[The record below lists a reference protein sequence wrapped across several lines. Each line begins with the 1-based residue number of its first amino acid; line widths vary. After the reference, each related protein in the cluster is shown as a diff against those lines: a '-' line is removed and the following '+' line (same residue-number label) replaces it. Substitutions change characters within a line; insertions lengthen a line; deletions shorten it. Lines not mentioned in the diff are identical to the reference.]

1 MSSNVVKSR
10 NPTVSALAIV
20 LGMYQV
26 IVFVTFY
33 FILSI
38 HSEANADNIPAAY
51 LHVAREEI
59 DAAQAKIDQLTREL
73 EIEQVRRREAEAM
86 CRDATAKLCSQ
97 WQILHSLREENIEL
111 HSTLTDVTAERD
123 EFMRVMKELAFA
135 RAILA
140 NDLSANDSVSEDTEE
155 CVDIGTQNTVSSL
168 REENIELHSRLAT
181 VTAEHDEL
189 MHTMKELAFA
199 RTILANDLLADDS
212 VSGDTEEHVDIEA
225 KCITKVE
232 KRPEVR
238 FADFVDILVYQQE
251 EEWEEEVTS
260 SCEFF
265 DDDSD
270 GDKSTDSNSEFFL
283 VFLF

>member
-1 MSSNVVKSR
+1 
-10 NPTVSALAIV
+10 
-20 LGMYQV
+20 MYQV

-38 HSEANADNIPAAY
+38 HSEANADKIPAAD

-73 EIEQVRRREAEAM
+73 EIEQVRRRQAEAM

-97 WQILHSLREENIEL
+97 WQTLHPLGEEL

-123 EFMRVMKELAFA
+123 ELMGVMKELAFA

-155 CVDIGTQNTVSSL
+155 CVDIGAQKTVSSL

-181 VTAEHDEL
+181 VTAERDEL

-199 RTILANDLLADDS
+199 RIILANDLLADDS
-212 VSGDTEEHVDIEA
+212 VSGDTEERVDIEA
-225 KCITKVE
+225 RCTTRVE
-232 KRPEVR
+232 KRLEVR
-238 FADFVDILVYQQE
+238 FADFVDILVYQQ

-270 GDKSTDSNSEFFL
+270 DDKSTDSNSEFFL